1 VIARSALTAIIFSLI
16 VIGGYVAL
24 RFGVKFA
31 VPLLIAL
38 SHDILITLG
47 VYALLGLEVSSATV
61 AALLTILG
69 FSLYDTIIV
78 FDRVRENMPRM
89 PRASFSQIVNRSMS
103 EVLTRSLATSLCTAL
118 PVLALL
124 LFGGETL
131 QAFAVAL
138 LIGTISGTYSS
149 IFIAAP
155 VLTLSKERE
164 PIFRQRTQRILEENN
179 GVMPAFATE
188 TIGGVAV
195 NASTGKALADE
206 TEAEIEADVAAVD
219 EPVEPSVEDEFDDAI
234 PAGAGN
240 GATTGGAVKRPETKA
255 ERRAARAK
263 RKHGR

>member
-1 VIARSALTAIIFSLI
+1 
-16 VIGGYVAL
+16 
-24 RFGVKFA
+24 
-31 VPLLIAL
+31 
-38 SHDILITLG
+38 
-47 VYALLGLEVSSATV
+47 
-61 AALLTILG
+61 
-69 FSLYDTIIV
+69 
-78 FDRVRENMPRM
+78 M
-89 PRASFSQIVNRSMS
+89 PRAAFSQIVNRSMS

-164 PIFRQRTQRILEENN
+164 PIFRQRTKRILEENN
-179 GVMPAFATE
+179 GVMPPFATE

-195 NASTGKALADE
+195 NASTGKAIQE
-206 TEAEIEADVAAVD
+206 EQSADVIVVD
-219 EPVEPSVEDEFDDAI
+219 EPVGPSPEDELEGAV

-240 GATTGGAVKRPETKA
+240 GAATGGAVKRPVTKA

>member
-1 VIARSALTAIIFSLI
+1 
-16 VIGGYVAL
+16 
-24 RFGVKFA
+24 
-31 VPLLIAL
+31 
-38 SHDILITLG
+38 
-47 VYALLGLEVSSATV
+47 
-61 AALLTILG
+61 
-69 FSLYDTIIV
+69 
-78 FDRVRENMPRM
+78 
-89 PRASFSQIVNRSMS
+89 MS

-164 PIFRQRTQRILEENN
+164 PIFRQRVARIREDNN
-179 GVMPAFATE
+179 GVVPPFATE

-206 TEAEIEADVAAVD
+206 APADVVESD
-219 EPVEPSVEDEFDDAI
+219 EPIDASGDEELEGAV

-240 GATTGGAVKRPETKA
+240 AASTGGAVKRPETKA